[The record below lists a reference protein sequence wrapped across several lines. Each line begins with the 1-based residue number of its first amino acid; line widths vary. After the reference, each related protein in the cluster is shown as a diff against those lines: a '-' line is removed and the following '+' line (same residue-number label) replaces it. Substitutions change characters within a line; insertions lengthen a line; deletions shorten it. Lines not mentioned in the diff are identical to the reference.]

1 MAVVKLQYKKL
12 LLWTALVL
20 QISLIFSFS
29 LQNAKES
36 TVISRWFTDGIKS
49 RESYEQ
55 EVAQEKNSKGEQRY
69 NDSVVG
75 KVAKSRYSKLEHY
88 VRKTAHFM
96 LFFALGTILMLLLG
110 VYDIKRFAGCSL
122 SIMFGVAIGFFDE
135 TLQLFTKG
143 RSGELRDV
151 FIDSTGIAVA
161 AIVILIGGLVYEKIK
176 NRRSE
181 MDN

>member
-1 MAVVKLQYKKL
+1 
-12 LLWTALVL
+12 
-20 QISLIFSFS
+20 
-29 LQNAKES
+29 
-36 TVISRWFTDGIKS
+36 
-49 RESYEQ
+49 
-55 EVAQEKNSKGEQRY
+55 
-69 NDSVVG
+69 
-75 KVAKSRYSKLEHY
+75 
-88 VRKTAHFM
+88 M

-110 VYDIKRFAGCSL
+110 VYDIKRFAGCAL

-143 RSGELRDV
+143 RSGELRDI